1 MKKKRN
7 PVKESFSA
15 FKLSKPTEQLLREV
29 DEEER
34 KIEYFYSQLFSYKN
48 EQFCFDLFHV

>member
-7 PVKESFSA
+7 PVKESFGA

-34 KIEYFYSQLFSYKN
+34 KIEERKWRDYKKRHP
-48 EQFCFDLFHV
+48 E